1 MENNKQNNSQGAEV
15 AELDLRRLVQP
26 LLNKAWQIGL
36 VTILCGIFAYVASVM
51 LLTPKYEASALFY
64 VNNSVSLGDASVSI
78 SNGDIVTSKS
88 LVDSYIVILKSR
100 ATLMD
105 VIDYADSNKT
115 YEQLSGMISATD
127 VGGTEIFRVTVTS
140 PDPKE
145 AEVLA
150 NAIAHVIPKRIGS
163 IIEGSSAKVV
173 DYAVLPK
180 GPSYP
185 NNVNNMMLGLL
196 IGFALSAGF
205 IILVEIFDVTI
216 KDEEDL
222 KNCCSYPILAT
233 VPDMNRSSKRGYGY
247 YSRYYKKHAY
257 YKRNN
262 NVTEDATA
270 EKSNS
275 VVGNDINF
283 AASEAYK
290 LLRTKLQYS
299 FANERSCRVFA
310 VSSAMAGEGK
320 SVSSVN
326 LAYSLAQLDKRVLL
340 IDCDMRRPT
349 LAEKLSLIKYPG
361 LSEHLTGFIT
371 LDEVLQVCDNSET
384 AGQFQVITA
393 GNTPP
398 NPVELMNSARMS
410 ASLKQLRERFD
421 YIILDMP
428 PIGDVSDALISAKL
442 ADGVLLVV
450 RQDYG
455 SRVAVRDA
463 IQQFEFVN
471 AKILGV
477 LLNCATDRT
486 ARYSKRSYGYGYR
499 KGYGYGYGYGNRYG
513 YRYGYHKPQA
523 AEKADTNKQPRYAV
537 KTDTNKQP
545 KPAVKA
551 KKK

>member
-1 MENNKQNNSQGAEV
+1 MENKQNNTQAE
-15 AELDLRRLVQP
+15 AIELDLRRLIQP

-51 LLTPKYEASALFY
+51 LLTPKYQASALFY
-64 VNNSVSLGDASVSI
+64 VNNSVSLGDSSLSI

-100 ATLMD
+100 ATLTD

-115 YEQLSGMISATD
+115 YEQLSSMVTAAD
-127 VGGTEIFRVTVTS
+127 VEGTEIFRVTVTS

-145 AEVLA
+145 AETLA

-185 NNVNNMMLGLL
+185 NNVNNMLLGLF

-222 KNCCSYPILAT
+222 KNCCNYPILAT
-233 VPDMNRSSKRGYGY
+233 VPDMNRSTKRGYGY

-262 NVTEDATA
+262 PTDENSA
-270 EKSNS
+270 EKPNS
-275 VVGNDINF
+275 VVGGVIDF

-299 FANERSCRVFA
+299 FANERACRVLA

-349 LAEKLSLIKYPG
+349 LAEKLSILKYPG
-361 LSEHLTGFIT
+361 LSEHLTGFIDI
-371 LDEVLQVCDNSET
+371 DEMIQVCGTSE
-384 AGQFQVITA
+384 GEPKFQVITA

-398 NPVELMNSARMS
+398 NPVELMNSAKMS

-471 AKILGV
+471 AKILGT
-477 LLNCATDRT
+477 LLNCATDRS
-486 ARYSKRSYGYGYR
+486 ARYSKSKYGYGYGYR

-513 YRYGYHKPQA
+513 YRYSYRRPQA
-523 AEKADTNKQPRYAV
+523 AEKADTNKQPKHTAKV
-537 KTDTNKQP
+537 GAIKQS
-545 KPAVKA
+545 KPVAKA